1 MSDKYTECKSDMFV
15 FRYKSLKEMIK
26 ECISAYETLQKEEKK
41 SRDRRQ
47 GGAGAFL
54 EIATETN
61 RVLSGNYCPLRC
73 YLFRRNVSSLCFYSQ
88 RFVGK

>member
-1 MSDKYTECKSDMFV
+1 MFV

-26 ECISAYETLQKEEKK
+26 ECISAYETLHKEDQK
-41 SRDRRQ
+41 SGDRRR

-73 YLFRRNVSSLCFYSQ
+73 YLFRCNISSLSFYSQ
-88 RFVGK
+88 LFVGKYFFTL